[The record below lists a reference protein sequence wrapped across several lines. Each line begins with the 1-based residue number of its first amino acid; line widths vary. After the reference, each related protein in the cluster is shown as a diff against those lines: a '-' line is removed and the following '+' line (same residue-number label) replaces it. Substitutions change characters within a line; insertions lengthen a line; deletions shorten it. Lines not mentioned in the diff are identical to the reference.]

1 MHSDVALVIAGV
13 LAAGLLAQI
22 LGWRLR
28 VPAIVFLLAFG
39 LIAGPISDLVHPDDV
54 FGDALFPTVAIA
66 VAIILFEGSLAM
78 GVAGIRT
85 AGRTTLTLLTIGSV
99 LTFTGVSV
107 AARFVL
113 DVEWRVAYLLAAVLV
128 VTGPTVIGPIV
139 KSLGLHGRLGMI
151 LEAEGTII
159 DPIGAIATVVVFQ
172 SLFESSDA
180 SVLETLTST
189 FAIGIGAGVLG
200 TAVLVI
206 VLSRLLI
213 PDELHQVLTLTVVVT
228 TFAVSNHYA
237 HEAGLVA
244 VTVLGFLLASQ
255 NKVSVR
261 HILEFNETLR
271 VLFIS
276 GLFILLAARI
286 DRATLTDL
294 EWRSVLFLL
303 ALVLVVRPLSVLG
316 STVGVGLER
325 AERIFLAATA
335 PRGIVAASI
344 ASVFA
349 LRLAEEGVAGAQIV
363 LSATFTVIVGTV
375 LLSGLGARPLARR
388 LGLLGDDG
396 THVVIVGSNDFTMA
410 LAEVL
415 GREGVST
422 SLVDADRLNSRRA
435 KMRGLDSWSGSI
447 FSAQD
452 VHEVGLDRASVFL
465 AATSNDELNALA
477 CRMAAETLERRHVF
491 QLPPSRPSDSEIG
504 KISLGLFG
512 RSAFS
517 MEATAEALDDRLLE
531 GWKVSATNIT
541 KEFSVRDWKE
551 LHTDGVPLAV
561 IDGKKRLHVLAAGRR
576 RSIRGGERLVA
587 LIPPREDD
595 DVRA

>member
-1 MHSDVALVIAGV
+1 MHSEVALVIAGV
-13 LAAGLLAQI
+13 LATGLVAQI

-39 LIAGPISDLVHPDDV
+39 LLAGPVIDLVHPDDV
-54 FGDALFPTVAIA
+54 FGDALFPTVSIA

-85 AGRTTLTLLTIGSV
+85 AGRTTITLLTVGSV
-99 LTFTGVSV
+99 ITFAGVAV

-172 SLFESSDA
+172 SFFESSDS
-180 SVLETLTST
+180 SVAETLLTT
-189 FAIGIGAGVLG
+189 FGIGVGAGLIG
-200 TAVLVI
+200 TAILVFVLW
-206 VLSRLLI
+206 RLLI
-213 PDELHQVLTLTVVVT
+213 PDELHQVLTLTVVVS

-255 NKVSVR
+255 KRVSVR
-261 HILEFNETLR
+261 HILDFNETLR

-294 EWRSVLFLL
+294 EWRSILFLV
-303 ALVLVVRPLSVLG
+303 VLVVIVRPVSVAG
-316 STVGVGLER
+316 ATIGVGLTR

-349 LRLAEEGVAGAQIV
+349 LRLSEEGVPGAQIV

-396 THVVIVGSNDFTMA
+396 AHVVIVGSNDFTMA

-415 GREGVST
+415 GREGVSS
-422 SLVDADRLNSRRA
+422 SLVDADRLSSQRA
-435 KMRGLDSWSGSI
+435 RMRGLDSWSGSI
-447 FSAQD
+447 FSVQD

-504 KISLGLFG
+504 RISLGLFG

-517 MEATAEALDDRLLE
+517 MEATAERLDDLLLE
-531 GWKVSATNIT
+531 DWKVSATNIT
-541 KEFSVRDWKE
+541 KEFSVRDWQE
-551 LHTDGVPLAV
+551 QHADGVPLAV
-561 IDGKKRLHVLAAGRR
+561 IDGKRHLHVLAAGRR
-576 RSIRGGERLVA
+576 RSVRGGERLVA
-587 LIPPREDD
+587 LVPPRAE
-595 DVRA
+595 

>member
-13 LAAGLLAQI
+13 LAAGLVAQI

-39 LIAGPISDLVHPDDV
+39 LLAGPVTDLVHPDDV
-54 FGDALFPTVAIA
+54 FGDALFPTVSIA

-85 AGRTTLTLLTIGSV
+85 AGRTTITLLTVGSV
-99 LTFTGVSV
+99 ITFAGVAV

-172 SLFESSDA
+172 SFFESSDS
-180 SVLETLTST
+180 SVAETLLTT
-189 FAIGIGAGVLG
+189 FGIGVGAGLIG
-200 TAVLVI
+200 TAILVFVLW
-206 VLSRLLI
+206 RLLI
-213 PDELHQVLTLTVVVT
+213 PDELHQVLTLTVVVS

-255 NKVSVR
+255 KRVSVR
-261 HILEFNETLR
+261 HILDFNETLR

-294 EWRSVLFLL
+294 EWRSILFLV
-303 ALVLVVRPLSVLG
+303 VLVVIVRPVSVAG
-316 STVGVGLER
+316 ATIGVGLTR

-349 LRLAEEGVAGAQIV
+349 LRLSEEGVPGAQIV

-396 THVVIVGSNDFTMA
+396 AHVVIVGSNDFTMA

-415 GREGVST
+415 GREGVSS
-422 SLVDADRLNSRRA
+422 SLVDADRLSSQRA
-435 KMRGLDSWSGSI
+435 RMRGLDSWSGSI
-447 FSAQD
+447 FSVQD

-504 KISLGLFG
+504 RISLGLFG

-517 MEATAEALDDRLLE
+517 MESTAERLDDLLLE

-541 KEFSVRDWKE
+541 KEFSVRDWQE
-551 LHTDGVPLAV
+551 QHADGVPLAV
-561 IDGKKRLHVLAAGRR
+561 IDGTRHLHVLAAGRR
-576 RSIRGGERLVA
+576 RSVRGGERLVA
-587 LIPPREDD
+587 LVPPRAE
-595 DVRA
+595 

>member
-13 LAAGLLAQI
+13 LAAGLVAQI

-39 LIAGPISDLVHPDDV
+39 LLAGPVTDLVHPDDV
-54 FGDALFPTVAIA
+54 FGDALFPTVSIA

-85 AGRTTLTLLTIGSV
+85 AGRTTITLLTVGSV
-99 LTFTGVSV
+99 ITFAGVAV

-172 SLFESSDA
+172 SFFESSDS
-180 SVLETLTST
+180 SVAETLLTT
-189 FAIGIGAGVLG
+189 FGIGVGAGLIG
-200 TAVLVI
+200 TAILVFVLW
-206 VLSRLLI
+206 RLLI
-213 PDELHQVLTLTVVVT
+213 PDELHQVLTLTVVVS

-255 NKVSVR
+255 KRVSVR
-261 HILEFNETLR
+261 HILDFNETLR

-294 EWRSVLFLL
+294 EWRSILFLV
-303 ALVLVVRPLSVLG
+303 VLVVIVRPVSVAG
-316 STVGVGLER
+316 ATIGVGLTR

-349 LRLAEEGVAGAQIV
+349 LRLSEEGVPGAQIV
-363 LSATFTVIVGTV
+363 LSVTFTVIVGTV

-396 THVVIVGSNDFTMA
+396 AHVVIVGSNDFTMA

-415 GREGVST
+415 GREGVSS
-422 SLVDADRLNSRRA
+422 SLVDADRLSSQRA
-435 KMRGLDSWSGSI
+435 RMRGLDSWSGSI
-447 FSAQD
+447 FSVQD

-504 KISLGLFG
+504 RISLGLFG

-517 MEATAEALDDRLLE
+517 MEATAERLDDLLLE

-541 KEFSVRDWKE
+541 KEFSVRDWQE
-551 LHTDGVPLAV
+551 QHADGVPLAV
-561 IDGKKRLHVLAAGRR
+561 IDGKRHLHVLAAGRR
-576 RSIRGGERLVA
+576 RSVRGGERLVA
-587 LIPPREDD
+587 LVPPRAE
-595 DVRA
+595 

>member
-13 LAAGLLAQI
+13 LAAGLVAQI

-39 LIAGPISDLVHPDDV
+39 LLAGPVTDLVHPDDV
-54 FGDALFPTVAIA
+54 FGDALFPTVSIA

-85 AGRTTLTLLTIGSV
+85 AGRTTITLLTVGSV
-99 LTFTGVSV
+99 ITFAGVAV

-172 SLFESSDA
+172 SFFESSDS
-180 SVLETLTST
+180 SVAETLLTT
-189 FAIGIGAGVLG
+189 FGIGVGAGLIG
-200 TAVLVI
+200 TAILVFVLW
-206 VLSRLLI
+206 RLLI
-213 PDELHQVLTLTVVVT
+213 PDELHQVLTLTVVVS

-255 NKVSVR
+255 KRVSVR
-261 HILEFNETLR
+261 HILDFNETLR

-294 EWRSVLFLL
+294 EWRSILFLV
-303 ALVLVVRPLSVLG
+303 VLVVIVRPVSVAG
-316 STVGVGLER
+316 ATIGVGLTR

-349 LRLAEEGVAGAQIV
+349 LRLSEEGVPGAQIV

-396 THVVIVGSNDFTMA
+396 AHVVIVGSNDFTMA

-415 GREGVST
+415 GREGVSS
-422 SLVDADRLNSRRA
+422 SLVDADRLSSRRA
-435 KMRGLDSWSGSI
+435 RMRGLDSWSGSI
-447 FSAQD
+447 FSVQD

-504 KISLGLFG
+504 RISLGLFG

-517 MEATAEALDDRLLE
+517 MEATAERLDDLLLE

-541 KEFSVRDWKE
+541 KEFSVRDWQE
-551 LHTDGVPLAV
+551 QHADGVPLAV
-561 IDGKKRLHVLAAGRR
+561 IDGKRHLHVLAAGRR
-576 RSIRGGERLVA
+576 RSVKGGERLVA
-587 LIPPREDD
+587 LVPPREE
-595 DVRA
+595 

>member
-1 MHSDVALVIAGV
+1 VALVIAGV
-13 LAAGLLAQI
+13 LAAGLVAQI

-39 LIAGPISDLVHPDDV
+39 LLAGPITDLVHPDEV
-54 FGDALFPTVAIA
+54 FGDALFPTVSIA

-85 AGRTTLTLLTIGSV
+85 AGRTTITLLTIGSV
-99 LTFTGVSV
+99 ITFAGVAV

-159 DPIGAIATVVVFQ
+159 DPIGAIATVIVFQ
-172 SLFESSDA
+172 SFFESSDA
-180 SVLETLTST
+180 SVAETLLTT
-189 FAIGIGAGVLG
+189 FGIGVGAGLLG
-200 TAVLVI
+200 TAILVF

-213 PDELHQVLTLTVVVT
+213 PDELHQVLTLTVVVS

-255 NKVSVR
+255 KRVSVR
-261 HILEFNETLR
+261 HILDFNETLR

-286 DRATLTDL
+286 DRDTLTDL
-294 EWRSVLFLL
+294 EWRSILFLV
-303 ALVLVVRPLSVLG
+303 VLVAIVRPLSVAG
-316 STVGVGLER
+316 ATVGVGLER

-349 LRLAEEGVAGAQIV
+349 LRLSEEGVPGAQIV

-396 THVVIVGSNDFTMA
+396 AHVVIVGSNDFTMA

-415 GREGVST
+415 GREGVSS
-422 SLVDADRLNSRRA
+422 SLVDADRLSSRRA
-435 KMRGLDSWSGSI
+435 RMRGLDSWSGSI

-504 KISLGLFG
+504 RISLGLFG

-517 MEATAEALDDRLLE
+517 METTAERLDDLLLE

-541 KEFSVRDWKE
+541 KEFSVRDWKDQ
-551 LHTDGVPLAV
+551 HVDGVPLAV

-576 RSIRGGERLVA
+576 RSVKGGERLVA
-587 LIPPREDD
+587 LVPPREE
-595 DVRA
+595 

>member
-13 LAAGLLAQI
+13 LAAGLVAQI

-39 LIAGPISDLVHPDDV
+39 LLAGPVIDLVHPDDV
-54 FGDALFPTVAIA
+54 FGDALFPTVSIA

-85 AGRTTLTLLTIGSV
+85 AGRTTITLLTVGSV
-99 LTFTGVSV
+99 ITFAGVAV

-172 SLFESSDA
+172 SFFESSDS
-180 SVLETLTST
+180 SVAETLLTT
-189 FAIGIGAGVLG
+189 FGIGVGAGLIG
-200 TAVLVI
+200 TAILVFVLW
-206 VLSRLLI
+206 RLLI
-213 PDELHQVLTLTVVVT
+213 PDELHQVLTLTVVVS

-255 NKVSVR
+255 KRVSVR
-261 HILEFNETLR
+261 HILDFNETLR

-294 EWRSVLFLL
+294 EWRSILFLV
-303 ALVLVVRPLSVLG
+303 VLVVIVRPVSVAG
-316 STVGVGLER
+316 ATIGVGLTR

-349 LRLAEEGVAGAQIV
+349 LRLSEEGVPGAQIV

-396 THVVIVGSNDFTMA
+396 AHVVIVGSNDFTMA

-415 GREGVST
+415 GREGVSS
-422 SLVDADRLNSRRA
+422 SLVDADRLSSQRA
-435 KMRGLDSWSGSI
+435 RMRGLDSWSGSI
-447 FSAQD
+447 FSVQD

-504 KISLGLFG
+504 RISLGLFG

-517 MEATAEALDDRLLE
+517 MEATAERLDDLLLE
-531 GWKVSATNIT
+531 DWKVSATNIT
-541 KEFSVRDWKE
+541 KEFSVRDWQE
-551 LHTDGVPLAV
+551 QHADGVPLAV
-561 IDGKKRLHVLAAGRR
+561 IDGKRHLHVLAAGRR
-576 RSIRGGERLVA
+576 RSVRGGERLVA
-587 LIPPREDD
+587 LVPPRAE
-595 DVRA
+595 

>member
-13 LAAGLLAQI
+13 LAAGLVAQI

-39 LIAGPISDLVHPDDV
+39 LLAGPVTDLVHPDDV
-54 FGDALFPTVAIA
+54 FGDALFPTVSIA

-85 AGRTTLTLLTIGSV
+85 AGRTTITLLTVGSV
-99 LTFTGVSV
+99 ITFAGVAV

-172 SLFESSDA
+172 SFFESSDS
-180 SVLETLTST
+180 SVAETLLTT
-189 FAIGIGAGVLG
+189 FGIGVGAGLIG
-200 TAVLVI
+200 TAILVFVLW
-206 VLSRLLI
+206 RLLI
-213 PDELHQVLTLTVVVT
+213 PDELHQVLTLTVVVS

-255 NKVSVR
+255 KRVSVR
-261 HILEFNETLR
+261 HILDFNETLR

-294 EWRSVLFLL
+294 EWRSILFLV
-303 ALVLVVRPLSVLG
+303 VLVVIVRPVSVAG
-316 STVGVGLER
+316 ATIGVGLTR

-349 LRLAEEGVAGAQIV
+349 LRLSEEGVPGAQIV

-396 THVVIVGSNDFTMA
+396 AHVVIVGSNDFTMA

-415 GREGVST
+415 GREGVSS
-422 SLVDADRLNSRRA
+422 SLVDADRLSSQRA
-435 KMRGLDSWSGSI
+435 RMRGLDSWSGSI
-447 FSAQD
+447 FSVQD

-504 KISLGLFG
+504 RISLGLFG

-517 MEATAEALDDRLLE
+517 MEATAERLDDLLLE

-541 KEFSVRDWKE
+541 KEFSVRDWQE
-551 LHTDGVPLAV
+551 QHADGAPLAV
-561 IDGKKRLHVLAAGRR
+561 IDGKRHLHVLAAGRR
-576 RSIRGGERLVA
+576 RSVRGGERLVA
-587 LIPPREDD
+587 LVPPRAE
-595 DVRA
+595 

>member
-1 MHSDVALVIAGV
+1 MHSDVALVITGV
-13 LAAGLLAQI
+13 LAAGLVAQI

-39 LIAGPISDLVHPDDV
+39 LLAGPVTDLVHPDDV
-54 FGDALFPTVAIA
+54 FGDALFPTVSIA

-85 AGRTTLTLLTIGSV
+85 AGRTTITLLTVGSV
-99 LTFTGVSV
+99 ITFAGVAV

-172 SLFESSDA
+172 SFFESSDS
-180 SVLETLTST
+180 SVAETLLTT
-189 FAIGIGAGVLG
+189 FGIGVGAGLIG
-200 TAVLVI
+200 TAILVFVLW
-206 VLSRLLI
+206 RLLI
-213 PDELHQVLTLTVVVT
+213 PDELHQVLTLTVVVS

-255 NKVSVR
+255 KRVSVR
-261 HILEFNETLR
+261 HILDFNETLR

-294 EWRSVLFLL
+294 EWRSILFLV
-303 ALVLVVRPLSVLG
+303 VLVVIVRPVSVAG
-316 STVGVGLER
+316 ATIGVGLTR

-349 LRLAEEGVAGAQIV
+349 LRLSEEGVPGAQIV

-396 THVVIVGSNDFTMA
+396 AHVVIVGSNDFTMA

-415 GREGVST
+415 GREGVSS
-422 SLVDADRLNSRRA
+422 SLVDADRLSSQRA
-435 KMRGLDSWSGSI
+435 RMRGLDSWSGSI
-447 FSAQD
+447 FSVQD

-504 KISLGLFG
+504 RISLGLFG

-517 MEATAEALDDRLLE
+517 MEATAERLDDLLLE

-541 KEFSVRDWKE
+541 KEFSVRDWQE
-551 LHTDGVPLAV
+551 QHADGVPLAV
-561 IDGKKRLHVLAAGRR
+561 IDGKRHLHVLAAGRR
-576 RSIRGGERLVA
+576 RSVRGGERLVA
-587 LIPPREDD
+587 LVPPRAE
-595 DVRA
+595 

>member
-13 LAAGLLAQI
+13 LATGLVAQI

-39 LIAGPISDLVHPDDV
+39 LLAGPVTDLVHPDDV
-54 FGDALFPTVAIA
+54 FGDALFPTVSIA

-85 AGRTTLTLLTIGSV
+85 AGRTTITLLTVGSV
-99 LTFTGVSV
+99 ITFAGVAV

-172 SLFESSDA
+172 SFFESSDS
-180 SVLETLTST
+180 SVAETLLTT
-189 FAIGIGAGVLG
+189 FGIGVGAGLIG
-200 TAVLVI
+200 TAILVFVLW
-206 VLSRLLI
+206 RLLI
-213 PDELHQVLTLTVVVT
+213 PDELHQVLTLTVVVS

-255 NKVSVR
+255 KRVSVR
-261 HILEFNETLR
+261 HILDFNETLR

-294 EWRSVLFLL
+294 EWRSILFLV
-303 ALVLVVRPLSVLG
+303 VLVVIVRPVSVAG
-316 STVGVGLER
+316 ATIGVGLTR

-349 LRLAEEGVAGAQIV
+349 LRLSEEGVPGAQIV

-396 THVVIVGSNDFTMA
+396 AHVVIVGSNDFTMA

-415 GREGVST
+415 GREGVSS
-422 SLVDADRLNSRRA
+422 SLVDADRLSSQRA
-435 KMRGLDSWSGSI
+435 RMRGLDSWSGSI
-447 FSAQD
+447 FSVQD

-504 KISLGLFG
+504 RISLGLFG

-517 MEATAEALDDRLLE
+517 MEATAERLDDLLLE
-531 GWKVSATNIT
+531 DWKVSATNIT
-541 KEFSVRDWKE
+541 KEFSVRDWQE
-551 LHTDGVPLAV
+551 QHADGVPLAV
-561 IDGKKRLHVLAAGRR
+561 IDGKRHLHVLAAGRR
-576 RSIRGGERLVA
+576 RSVRGGERLVA
-587 LIPPREDD
+587 LVPPRAE
-595 DVRA
+595 

>member
-13 LAAGLLAQI
+13 LAAGLVAQI

-39 LIAGPISDLVHPDDV
+39 LLAGPITDLVHPDEV
-54 FGDALFPTVAIA
+54 FGDALFPTVSIA

-85 AGRTTLTLLTIGSV
+85 AGRTTITLLTVGSV
-99 LTFTGVSV
+99 ITFAGVAV

-159 DPIGAIATVVVFQ
+159 DPIGAIATVIVFQ
-172 SLFESSDA
+172 SFFESSDA
-180 SVLETLTST
+180 SVAETLLTT
-189 FAIGIGAGVLG
+189 FGIGVGAGLVG
-200 TAVLVI
+200 TAILVF

-213 PDELHQVLTLTVVVT
+213 PDELHQVLTLTVVVS

-255 NKVSVR
+255 KRVSVR
-261 HILEFNETLR
+261 HILDFNETLR

-286 DRATLTDL
+286 DRDTLTDL
-294 EWRSVLFLL
+294 EWRSILFLV
-303 ALVLVVRPLSVLG
+303 VLVAIVRPLSVAG
-316 STVGVGLER
+316 ATVGVGLER

-349 LRLAEEGVAGAQIV
+349 LRLSEEGVPGAQIV

-396 THVVIVGSNDFTMA
+396 AHVVIVGSNDFTMA

-415 GREGVST
+415 GREGVSS
-422 SLVDADRLNSRRA
+422 SLVDADRLSSRRA
-435 KMRGLDSWSGSI
+435 RMRGLDSWSGSI

-504 KISLGLFG
+504 RISLGLFG

-517 MEATAEALDDRLLE
+517 METTAERLDDLLLE

-541 KEFSVRDWKE
+541 KEFSVRDWKDQ
-551 LHTDGVPLAV
+551 HVDGVPLAV

-576 RSIRGGERLVA
+576 RSVKGGERLVA
-587 LIPPREDD
+587 LVPPRDE
-595 DVRA
+595 

>member
-13 LAAGLLAQI
+13 LAAGLVAQI

-39 LIAGPISDLVHPDDV
+39 LLAGPITDLVHPDEV
-54 FGDALFPTVAIA
+54 FGDALFPTVSIA

-85 AGRTTLTLLTIGSV
+85 AGRTTITLLTVGSV
-99 LTFTGVSV
+99 ITFAGVAV

-159 DPIGAIATVVVFQ
+159 DPIGAIATVIVFQ
-172 SLFESSDA
+172 SFFESSDA
-180 SVLETLTST
+180 SVAETLLTT
-189 FAIGIGAGVLG
+189 FGIGVGAGLLG
-200 TAVLVI
+200 TAILVF

-213 PDELHQVLTLTVVVT
+213 PDELHQVLTLTVVVS

-255 NKVSVR
+255 KRVSVR
-261 HILEFNETLR
+261 HILDFNETLR

-286 DRATLTDL
+286 DRDTLTDL
-294 EWRSVLFLL
+294 EWRSILFLV
-303 ALVLVVRPLSVLG
+303 VLVAIVRPLSVAG
-316 STVGVGLER
+316 ATVGVGLER

-349 LRLAEEGVAGAQIV
+349 LRLSEEGVPGAQIV

-396 THVVIVGSNDFTMA
+396 AHVVIVGSNDFTMA

-415 GREGVST
+415 GREGVSS
-422 SLVDADRLNSRRA
+422 SLVDADRLSSRRA
-435 KMRGLDSWSGSI
+435 RMRGLDSWSGSI

-504 KISLGLFG
+504 RISLGLFG

-517 MEATAEALDDRLLE
+517 METTAERLDDLLLE

-541 KEFSVRDWKE
+541 KEFSVRDWKDQ
-551 LHTDGVPLAV
+551 HVDGVPLAV

-576 RSIRGGERLVA
+576 RSVKGGERLVA
-587 LIPPREDD
+587 LVPPREE
-595 DVRA
+595 

>member
-13 LAAGLLAQI
+13 LAAGLVAQI

-39 LIAGPISDLVHPDDV
+39 LLAGPVTDLVHPDDV
-54 FGDALFPTVAIA
+54 FGDALFPTVSIA

-85 AGRTTLTLLTIGSV
+85 AGRTTITLLTVGSV
-99 LTFTGVSV
+99 ITFAGVAV

-172 SLFESSDA
+172 SFFESSDS
-180 SVLETLTST
+180 SVAETLLTT
-189 FAIGIGAGVLG
+189 FGIGVGAGLIG
-200 TAVLVI
+200 TAILVFVLW
-206 VLSRLLI
+206 RLLI
-213 PDELHQVLTLTVVVT
+213 PDELHQVLTLTVVVS

-255 NKVSVR
+255 KRVSVR
-261 HILEFNETLR
+261 HILDFNETLR

-294 EWRSVLFLL
+294 EWRSILFLV
-303 ALVLVVRPLSVLG
+303 VLVVIVRPVSVAG
-316 STVGVGLER
+316 ATIGVGLTR

-349 LRLAEEGVAGAQIV
+349 LRLSEEGVPGAQIV

-396 THVVIVGSNDFTMA
+396 AHVVIVGSNDFTMA

-415 GREGVST
+415 GREGVSS
-422 SLVDADRLNSRRA
+422 SLVDADRLSSQRA
-435 KMRGLDSWSGSI
+435 RMRGLDSWSGSI
-447 FSAQD
+447 FSVQD

-504 KISLGLFG
+504 RISLGLFG

-517 MEATAEALDDRLLE
+517 MESTAERLDDLLLE

-541 KEFSVRDWKE
+541 REFSVADWRAE
-551 LHTDGVPLAV
+551 HHEAIPLVV
-561 IDGKKRLHVLAAGRR
+561 IDGKKRLHVLAAGRK

-587 LIPPREDD
+587 LVPPRDE
-595 DVRA
+595 

>member
-13 LAAGLLAQI
+13 LAAGLVAQI

-39 LIAGPISDLVHPDDV
+39 LLAGPITDLVHPDEV
-54 FGDALFPTVAIA
+54 FGDALFPTVSIA

-85 AGRTTLTLLTIGSV
+85 AGRTTITLLTIGSV
-99 LTFTGVSV
+99 ITFAGVAV

-159 DPIGAIATVVVFQ
+159 DPIGAIATVIVFQ
-172 SLFESSDA
+172 SFFESSDA
-180 SVLETLTST
+180 SVAETLLTT
-189 FAIGIGAGVLG
+189 FGIGVGAGLLG
-200 TAVLVI
+200 TAILVF

-213 PDELHQVLTLTVVVT
+213 PDELHQVLTLTVVVS

-255 NKVSVR
+255 KRVSVR
-261 HILEFNETLR
+261 HILDFNETLR

-286 DRATLTDL
+286 DRDTLTDL
-294 EWRSVLFLL
+294 EWRSILFLV
-303 ALVLVVRPLSVLG
+303 VLVAIVRPLSVAG
-316 STVGVGLER
+316 ATVGVGLER

-349 LRLAEEGVAGAQIV
+349 LRLSEEGVPGAQIV

-396 THVVIVGSNDFTMA
+396 AHVVIVGSNDFTMA

-415 GREGVST
+415 GREGVSS
-422 SLVDADRLNSRRA
+422 SLVDADRLSSRRA
-435 KMRGLDSWSGSI
+435 RMRGLDSWSGSI

-504 KISLGLFG
+504 RISLGLFG

-517 MEATAEALDDRLLE
+517 METTAERLDDLLLE

-541 KEFSVRDWKE
+541 KEFSVRDWKDQ
-551 LHTDGVPLAV
+551 HVDGVPLAV

-576 RSIRGGERLVA
+576 RSVKGGERLVA
-587 LIPPREDD
+587 LVPPREE
-595 DVRA
+595 

>member
-1 MHSDVALVIAGV
+1 MHSNVALVIAGV
-13 LAAGLLAQI
+13 LAAGLVAQI

-28 VPAIVFLLAFG
+28 IPAIVFLLAFG
-39 LIAGPISDLVHPDDV
+39 LIAGPITDLVHPDDV

-85 AGRTTLTLLTIGSV
+85 AGRTTITLLTVGSAV
-99 LTFTGVSV
+99 TFAGVAV

-172 SLFESSDA
+172 SFFETSDA
-180 SVLETLTST
+180 SVAETLLKT
-189 FAIGIGAGVLG
+189 FGIGIGAGAIG
-200 TAVLVI
+200 TVVLVV

-213 PDELHQVLTLTVVVT
+213 PDELHQVLTLTVVVG

-255 NKVSVR
+255 KRVSVR
-261 HILEFNETLR
+261 HILDFNETLR

-294 EWRSVLFLL
+294 EWRSIVFMV
-303 ALVLVVRPLSVLG
+303 ALVLVVRPVSVAAA
-316 STVGVGLER
+316 TMGVGLER

-349 LRLAEEGVAGAQIV
+349 LRLTEEGVPGAQIV

-396 THVVIVGSNDFTMA
+396 AHVVIVGSNDFTMA

-415 GREGVST
+415 GREEVS
-422 SLVDADRLNSRRA
+422 SSIVDADRLNSRRA
-435 KMRGLDSWSGSI
+435 RMRGLDSWSGSI
-447 FSAQD
+447 FSAHD
-452 VHEVGLDRASVFL
+452 VHEVGLDRATVFL
-465 AATSNDELNALA
+465 AATTNDELNALA

-491 QLPPSRPSDSEIG
+491 QLPPTRPSDSELG
-504 KISLGLFG
+504 RISLGLFG
-512 RSAFS
+512 RSAFA
-517 MEATAEALDDRLLE
+517 MDATAARLDDLLLE
-531 GWKVSATNIT
+531 GWRVSATNIT
-541 KEFSVRDWKE
+541 REFSVADWRAE
-551 LHTDGVPLAV
+551 HHEAIPLVV
-561 IDGKKRLHVLAAGRR
+561 IDGKKRLHVLAAGRK

-587 LIPPREDD
+587 LVPPRDE
-595 DVRA
+595 

>member
-13 LAAGLLAQI
+13 LAAGLVAQI

-39 LIAGPISDLVHPDDV
+39 LLAGPVTDLVHPDDV
-54 FGDALFPTVAIA
+54 FGDALFPTVSIA

-85 AGRTTLTLLTIGSV
+85 AGRTTITLLTVGSV
-99 LTFTGVSV
+99 ITFAGVAV

-172 SLFESSDA
+172 SFFESSDS
-180 SVLETLTST
+180 SVAETLLTT
-189 FAIGIGAGVLG
+189 FGVGVGAGLIG
-200 TAVLVI
+200 TAILVFVLW
-206 VLSRLLI
+206 RLLI
-213 PDELHQVLTLTVVVT
+213 PDELHQVLTLTVVVS

-255 NKVSVR
+255 KRVSVR
-261 HILEFNETLR
+261 HILDFNETLR

-294 EWRSVLFLL
+294 EWRSILFLV
-303 ALVLVVRPLSVLG
+303 VLVVIVRPVSVAG
-316 STVGVGLER
+316 ATIGVGLTR

-349 LRLAEEGVAGAQIV
+349 LRLSEEGVPGAQIV

-375 LLSGLGARPLARR
+375 LLSGLGARPLA
-388 LGLLGDDG
+388 
-396 THVVIVGSNDFTMA
+396 
-410 LAEVL
+410 
-415 GREGVST
+415 
-422 SLVDADRLNSRRA
+422 
-435 KMRGLDSWSGSI
+435 
-447 FSAQD
+447 
-452 VHEVGLDRASVFL
+452 
-465 AATSNDELNALA
+465 
-477 CRMAAETLERRHVF
+477 
-491 QLPPSRPSDSEIG
+491 
-504 KISLGLFG
+504 
-512 RSAFS
+512 
-517 MEATAEALDDRLLE
+517 
-531 GWKVSATNIT
+531 
-541 KEFSVRDWKE
+541 
-551 LHTDGVPLAV
+551 
-561 IDGKKRLHVLAAGRR
+561 
-576 RSIRGGERLVA
+576 
-587 LIPPREDD
+587 
-595 DVRA
+595 

>member
-13 LAAGLLAQI
+13 LATGLVAQI

-39 LIAGPISDLVHPDDV
+39 LLAGPVTDLVHPDDV
-54 FGDALFPTVAIA
+54 FGDALFPTVSIA

-85 AGRTTLTLLTIGSV
+85 AGRTTITLLTVGSV
-99 LTFTGVSV
+99 ITFAGVAV

-172 SLFESSDA
+172 SFFESSDS
-180 SVLETLTST
+180 SVAETLLTT
-189 FAIGIGAGVLG
+189 FGIGVGAGLIG
-200 TAVLVI
+200 TAILVFVLW
-206 VLSRLLI
+206 RLLI
-213 PDELHQVLTLTVVVT
+213 PDELHQVLTLTVVVS

-255 NKVSVR
+255 KRVSVR
-261 HILEFNETLR
+261 HILDFNETLR

-294 EWRSVLFLL
+294 EWRSILFLV
-303 ALVLVVRPLSVLG
+303 VLVVIVRPVSVAG
-316 STVGVGLER
+316 ATIGVGLTR

-349 LRLAEEGVAGAQIV
+349 LRLSEEGVPGAQIV

-396 THVVIVGSNDFTMA
+396 AHVVIVGSNDFTMA

-415 GREGVST
+415 GREGVSS
-422 SLVDADRLNSRRA
+422 SLVDADRLSSQRA
-435 KMRGLDSWSGSI
+435 RMRGLDSWSGSI
-447 FSAQD
+447 FSVQD

-504 KISLGLFG
+504 RISLGLFG

-517 MEATAEALDDRLLE
+517 MEATAERLDDLLLE

-541 KEFSVRDWKE
+541 KEFSVRDWQE
-551 LHTDGVPLAV
+551 QHADGVPLAV
-561 IDGKKRLHVLAAGRR
+561 IDGKRHLHVLAAGRR
-576 RSIRGGERLVA
+576 RSVRGGERLVA
-587 LIPPREDD
+587 LVPPRAE
-595 DVRA
+595 

>member
-1 MHSDVALVIAGV
+1 MHSDAALVIAGV
-13 LAAGLLAQI
+13 LAAGLVAQI

-28 VPAIVFLLAFG
+28 IPAIVFLLAFG
-39 LIAGPISDLVHPDDV
+39 LIAGPVSDLVHPDEV
-54 FGDALFPTVAIA
+54 FGDALFPAVSIA

-85 AGRTTLTLLTIGSV
+85 AGRTTITLLTIGSAV
-99 LTFTGVSV
+99 TFAGVAV
-107 AARFVL
+107 TARFVL

-172 SLFESSDA
+172 SFFETSDA
-180 SVLETLTST
+180 SVAETLLKT
-189 FAIGIGAGVLG
+189 FGIGIGAGVIG
-200 TAVLVI
+200 TVVLVV

-213 PDELHQVLTLTVVVT
+213 PDELHQVLTLTVVVG

-255 NKVSVR
+255 KRVSVR
-261 HILEFNETLR
+261 HILDFNETLR

-294 EWRSVLFLL
+294 EWRSIAFMV
-303 ALVLVVRPLSVLG
+303 ALVVVVRPVSVAAA
-316 STVGVGLER
+316 TTGVGLER

-349 LRLAEEGVAGAQIV
+349 LRLSEEGVAGAQIV

-388 LGLLGDDG
+388 LGLVGDDG
-396 THVVIVGSNDFTMA
+396 AHVVIVGSNDFTMA

-415 GREGVST
+415 GREDVST
-422 SLVDADRLNSRRA
+422 SIVDADRLNSRRA
-435 KMRGLDSWSGSI
+435 RMRGLDSWSGSI
-447 FSAQD
+447 FSATD
-452 VHEVGLDRASVFL
+452 VHEVGLDRATVFL
-465 AATSNDELNALA
+465 AATTNDELNALA

-491 QLPPSRPSDSEIG
+491 QLPPTRQSDSELG
-504 KISLGLFG
+504 RISLGLFG
-512 RSAFS
+512 RSAFAVD
-517 MEATAEALDDRLLE
+517 ATAERLDDLLLE
-531 GWKVSATNIT
+531 GWRVSATNIT
-541 KEFSVRDWKE
+541 SEFSVADWRAE
-551 LHTDGVPLAV
+551 HHDAIPLVV
-561 IDGKKRLHVLAAGRR
+561 IDGKKRLHVLAVGRK
-576 RSIRGGERLVA
+576 RSIKGGERLVA
-587 LIPPREDD
+587 LVPPRAE
-595 DVRA
+595 

>member
-13 LAAGLLAQI
+13 LAAGLVAQI

-39 LIAGPISDLVHPDDV
+39 LLAGPVTDLVHPDDV
-54 FGDALFPTVAIA
+54 FGDALFPTVSIA

-85 AGRTTLTLLTIGSV
+85 AGRTTITLLTVGSV
-99 LTFTGVSV
+99 ITFAGVAV

-172 SLFESSDA
+172 SFFESSDS
-180 SVLETLTST
+180 SVAETLLTT
-189 FAIGIGAGVLG
+189 FGIGVGAGLIG
-200 TAVLVI
+200 TAILVFVLW
-206 VLSRLLI
+206 RLLI
-213 PDELHQVLTLTVVVT
+213 PDELHQVLTLTVVVS

-255 NKVSVR
+255 KRVSVR
-261 HILEFNETLR
+261 HILDFNETLR

-294 EWRSVLFLL
+294 EWRSILFLI
-303 ALVLVVRPLSVLG
+303 VLVVIVRPVSVAG
-316 STVGVGLER
+316 ATIGVGLTR

-349 LRLAEEGVAGAQIV
+349 LRLSEEGVPGAQIV

-396 THVVIVGSNDFTMA
+396 AHVVIVGSNDFTMA

-415 GREGVST
+415 GREGVS
-422 SLVDADRLNSRRA
+422 SLLVDADRLSSQRA
-435 KMRGLDSWSGSI
+435 RMRGLDSWSGSI
-447 FSAQD
+447 FSGQD

-504 KISLGLFG
+504 RISLGLFG

-517 MEATAEALDDRLLE
+517 MEATAERLDDLLLE

-541 KEFSVRDWKE
+541 KEFSVRDWQE
-551 LHTDGVPLAV
+551 QHADGVPLAV
-561 IDGKKRLHVLAAGRR
+561 IDGKRHLHVLAAGRR
-576 RSIRGGERLVA
+576 RSVRGGERLVA
-587 LIPPREDD
+587 LVPPREE
-595 DVRA
+595 

>member
-13 LAAGLLAQI
+13 LAAGLVAQI

-39 LIAGPISDLVHPDDV
+39 LLAGPVIDLVHPDDV
-54 FGDALFPTVAIA
+54 FGDALFPTVSIA

-85 AGRTTLTLLTIGSV
+85 AGRTTITLLTVGSV
-99 LTFTGVSV
+99 ITFAGVAV

-172 SLFESSDA
+172 SFFESSDS
-180 SVLETLTST
+180 SVAETLLTT
-189 FAIGIGAGVLG
+189 FGIGVGAGLIG
-200 TAVLVI
+200 TAILVFVLW
-206 VLSRLLI
+206 RLLI
-213 PDELHQVLTLTVVVT
+213 PDELHQVLTLTVVVS

-255 NKVSVR
+255 KRVSVR
-261 HILEFNETLR
+261 HILDFNETLR

-294 EWRSVLFLL
+294 EWRSILFLV
-303 ALVLVVRPLSVLG
+303 VLVVIVRPVSVAG
-316 STVGVGLER
+316 ATIGVGLTR

-349 LRLAEEGVAGAQIV
+349 LRLSEEGVPGAQIV

-396 THVVIVGSNDFTMA
+396 AHVVIVGSNDFTMA

-415 GREGVST
+415 GREGVSS
-422 SLVDADRLNSRRA
+422 SLVDADRLSSQRA
-435 KMRGLDSWSGSI
+435 RMRGLDSWSGSI
-447 FSAQD
+447 FSVQD

-504 KISLGLFG
+504 RISLGLFG

-517 MEATAEALDDRLLE
+517 MESTAERLDDLLLE

-541 KEFSVRDWKE
+541 KEFSVRDWQE
-551 LHTDGVPLAV
+551 QHADGVPLAV
-561 IDGKKRLHVLAAGRR
+561 IDGKRHLHVLAAGRR
-576 RSIRGGERLVA
+576 RSVRGGERLVA
-587 LIPPREDD
+587 LVPPRAE
-595 DVRA
+595 